1 KKKGNTRHPDVRLTA
16 DFTATA
22 STNGG
27 PGWEGLKFR
36 GSTSEPRGLGG
47 PPTRGQRPATSRARA
62 PAPRA
67 EAARAPPAAPAS
79 ARASCLPVPFAPRSA
94 EPAPAPAPPAVPSSR
109 EKLVPRRRLGNL
121 PRPPRPGKALP
132 PGTAASLSAA
142 AAGARVAS
150 GERARGRRQWGGAG
164 GGAGLPPG
172 ARPPARPAPPRP
184 APPAGPP
191 APAPASAAAT
201 RRRAPGPPAP
211 ARPAR
216 RSHGAPS
223 RPGARAAAPRAG
235 HAAVAGGRRL
245 GAHGAAHQRRAQP
258 ARADQRGLEQVRE
271 RQPLCG
277 RGGAALHQGA
287 ADPPLRAARAAARRR
302 RPVPGHHLVHRVQGR
317 RGGALHERP
326 ALRCHGRNL
335 VFEDEITAL
344 QPEVDKLKTLNV
356 NKIIALGHS
365 GFEMDKLIAQKV
377 KGVDIVVGG
386 HSNTFLYTGTPPSKE
401 VPAGKYPFIVTSD
414 DGRKVPVVQ
423 AYAFGKY
430 LGYLKVE
437 FDEKGNVIASHG
449 NPILLNSSIL
459 EDPSIKA
466 DINKWR
472 IKLDNYS
479 TQELGKT
486 VVYLDG
492 STQSC
497 RFKECNMGNLIC
509 DAMINNNI
517 RHSDEVS
524 WNHVSMCILNGGAIR
539 SPIDERN
546 NGTIT
551 WENLAA
557 VLPFGETF
565 DLIQLKGSTLKK
577 AFEHSV
583 HRYGQSTGEFL
594 QVGGIHVVYDLSRK
608 PGNRVVKIDVLCT
621 QCRVPSYEPLRMDK
635 IYKVVL
641 PSFLANGG
649 DGFQMIKDE
658 ALRHDSGDE
667 AGGSASTKPRLIGVK
682 RRSSQRRLKKP
693 WP

>member
-1 KKKGNTRHPDVRLTA
+1 M
-16 DFTATA
+16 
-22 STNGG
+22 G
-27 PGWEGLKFR
+27 PG
-36 GSTSEPRGLGG
+36 
-47 PPTRGQRPATSRARA
+47 AARA
-62 PAPRA
+62 PALRLLALGALLWPGASAWELTILHTNDVHSRLEQTSEDSSKCVNASRCVGGVARLFTKVQQIRRA
-67 EAARAPPAAPAS
+67 EPHVLLLDAGDQYQGTIWFTVYKGAEVVHFMNNLRYDAMALGNHEFDNGVEGLIDPLLREARFPILSANIKAKGPLAS
-79 ARASCLPVPFAPRSA
+79 QISGLYLPYKILPVGDEVVGIVGYTSKETPY
-94 EPAPAPAPPAVPSSR
+94 
-109 EKLVPRRRLGNL
+109 
-121 PRPPRPGKALP
+121 
-132 PGTAASLSAA
+132 LSN
-142 AAGARVAS
+142 
-150 GERARGRRQWGGAG
+150 
-164 GGAGLPPG
+164 P
-172 ARPPARPAPPRP
+172 
-184 APPAGPP
+184 
-191 APAPASAAAT
+191 
-201 RRRAPGPPAP
+201 
-211 ARPAR
+211 
-216 RSHGAPS
+216 
-223 RPGARAAAPRAG
+223 
-235 HAAVAGGRRL
+235 
-245 GAHGAAHQRRAQP
+245 
-258 ARADQRGLEQVRE
+258 
-271 RQPLCG
+271 
-277 RGGAALHQGA
+277 
-287 ADPPLRAARAAARRR
+287 
-302 RPVPGHHLVHRVQGR
+302 
-317 RGGALHERP
+317 
-326 ALRCHGRNL
+326 GRNL
-335 VFEDEITAL
+335 VFEDEIAAL

-377 KGVDIVVGG
+377 KGVDVVVGG

-437 FDEKGNVIASHG
+437 FDEKGNVITSHG
-449 NPILLNSSIL
+449 NPILLNSSIV
-459 EDPSIKA
+459 EDPNIKA
-466 DINKWR
+466 DINRWR

-524 WNHVSMCILNGGAIR
+524 WNHVSMCILNGGGIR

-557 VLPFGETF
+557 VLPFGGTF
-565 DLIQLKGSTLKK
+565 DLVQLKGSTLKK

-583 HRYGQSTGEFL
+583 YRYGQSTGEFL

-608 PGNRVVKIDVLCT
+608 PGDRVVTLDVLCT
-621 QCRVPSYEPLRMDK
+621 QCRVPSYEPLRVDE
-635 IYKVVL
+635 IYKVIL

-658 ALRHDSGDE
+658 ALRHDSGDQDINVVSGYILKMKVIYPAVE
-667 AGGSASTKPRLIGVK
+667 GRIKFSAGSHCRGSFSLIFLSFVAVIIVLY
-682 RRSSQRRLKKP
+682 Q
-693 WP
+693 